1 MDSLQWIQHFHLIR
15 PYWLLAI
22 FPLALIV
29 WLAARAQMQS
39 RSWASVIDK
48 RLLAHLLE
56 GVNERKKT
64 PPIKR
69 LFVLGCIVIFAL
81 AGPAFEKRPQP
92 VFKTQSALVI
102 LLDLSRSMDATDI
115 KPSRLSRA
123 HFKINDILSQR
134 KEGQTALI
142 AYAANAYVV
151 SPLTDDAQTIASQV
165 SALETTI
172 MPAQGSRL
180 DIALNKA
187 QQLFNNA
194 GQSKGDIL
202 VITDSV
208 TAQDKE
214 TINTLSSQNFKT
226 SILAIGTK
234 AGAPIANHNGG
245 FVKDRNGSIVIPK
258 LDINQLKSA
267 ALAGAGK
274 FSLITA
280 NDRDINYLLPSIS
293 SAKDP
298 SAEDQTDAKGNK
310 FKTDIWHEEGPWLLL
325 LVIPFAAY
333 AFRKGLIF
341 ALLIFI
347 LPLPQPVQA
356 EISPAEV
363 SRAELS
369 QAEASPVENSWGW
382 SDLWSTQN
390 QQGAKVLQQGDAK
403 QAAELFND
411 PQWKATAKYQSG
423 EYEKA
428 AELLNNIDTANAN
441 YNRGNALAK
450 ANDLE
455 NAIKAYERA
464 LQLDPNHEDA
474 KYNKQLLEQ
483 AKQQQDK
490 KSQDDKQDG
499 NKDPNDKNKDNKD
512 QSDQNQQSK
521 DGQKGDSESEQQNS
535 QNADNNQNNESEQ
548 QSQSQ
553 DAEQDQEESQA
564 QQAKED
570 ADAET
575 DVDKKAQKSA
585 EAKESAEDRP
595 SAEEIA
601 AEQKR
606 LSETTPDLEQ
616 QQAQQWLKKIPD
628 DPGGLLR
635 RKFKYQ
641 YSREKNQDEQQPW

>member
-29 WLAARAQMQS
+29 WLAARAQMRS

-48 RLLAHLLE
+48 RLLPHLLE
-56 GVNERKKT
+56 GVNDRKKT

-69 LFVLGCIVIFAL
+69 LFALGCIVIFAL

-208 TAQDKE
+208 SAQDKE

-226 SILAIGTK
+226 SILAVGTK

-245 FVKDRNGSIVIPK
+245 FVKDRHGSIVVPK

-341 ALLIFI
+341 GLLIFI
-347 LPLPQPVQA
+347 LPLPQPAQA
-356 EISPAEV
+356 ELSPAEV
-363 SRAELS
+363 SQTEPSAT
-369 QAEASPVENSWGW
+369 ENAWGW

-390 QQGAKVLQQGDAK
+390 QQGAKALQQGNAK

-428 AELLNNIDTANAN
+428 AELLTNIDTANAN
-441 YNRGNALAK
+441 YNRGNALAR

-490 KSQDDKQDG
+490 ESEDNNQDDNQDS
-499 NKDPNDKNKDNKD
+499 NKDQSDKD

-521 DGQKGDSESEQQNS
+521 DGQKGDSESGQKNS
-535 QNADNNQNNESEQ
+535 QNADNNQGDESEQ

-553 DAEQDQEESQA
+553 DSEQDKETSQA
-564 QQAKED
+564 QQAKQD
-570 ADAET
+570 ADAETDTET

-585 EAKESAEDRP
+585 EAKASAEDKP
-595 SAEEIA
+595 SAEEVA

-606 LSETTPDLEQ
+606 LSEITPDLEQ

-641 YSREKNQDEQQPW
+641 YSREKNQDEHQPW

>member
-1 MDSLQWIQHFHLIR
+1 MDNLQWIQHFHLIR

-22 FPLALIV
+22 LPLALII
-29 WLAARAQMQS
+29 WLAARTQNQS

-48 RLLAHLLE
+48 RLLSHLLE
-56 GVNERKKT
+56 GANEQIKSA
-64 PPIKR
+64 PVKR
-69 LFVLGCIVIFAL
+69 LFALGCIVIFAL
-81 AGPAFEKRPQP
+81 AGPAFDKRPQP

-151 SPLTDDAQTIASQV
+151 SPLTNDAQTIASQV
-165 SALETTI
+165 PALETTI

-208 TAQDKE
+208 TAQDKQ
-214 TINTLSSQNFKT
+214 TINKLSNKNFNT
-226 SILAIGTK
+226 SILAVGTK
-234 AGAPIANHNGG
+234 EGAPIADHNGG

-258 LDINQLKSA
+258 LDIHQLKSA
-267 ALAGAGK
+267 ALAGTGR
-274 FSLITA
+274 FSLLTA
-280 NDRDINYLLPSIS
+280 NERDINYLLPSMS
-293 SAKDP
+293 AAKDQSAK
-298 SAEDQTDAKGNK
+298 EQTDVKGNK

-325 LVIPFAAY
+325 FVIPFAAY
-333 AFRKGLIF
+333 VFRKGLIF

-356 EISPAEV
+356 EDSRVEV
-363 SRAELS
+363 S
-369 QAEASPVENSWGW
+369 QAETSPPENAWGW

-390 QQGAKVLQQGDAK
+390 QQGAKALQQGDAK
-403 QAAELFND
+403 QAAELFD
-411 PQWKATAKYQSG
+411 DTQWKATAKYKSG
-423 EYEKA
+423 DYEKA
-428 AELLNNIDTANAN
+428 AELFNNIDTAQAN

-450 ANDLE
+450 SNDLK

-464 LQLDPNHEDA
+464 LQLDPDHEDA

-490 KSQDDKQDG
+490 QNQDG
-499 NKDPNDKNKDNKD
+499 DKD
-512 QSDQNQQSK
+512 QDNNDQDNQDQNNKDQNQQSK
-521 DGQKGDSESEQQNS
+521 DGQKDDSESEKQNS
-535 QNADNNQNNESEQ
+535 QNAENNQDDESKQ
-548 QSQSQ
+548 QGQSQ
-553 DAEQDQEESQA
+553 DSEQDKEASQN
-564 QQAKED
+564 QQAKKDTGDEKD
-570 ADAET
+570 LNKEE
-575 DVDKKAQKSA
+575 QKSA
-585 EAKESAEDRP
+585 EAKESAKDKP
-595 SAEEIA
+595 SAEEAA

-606 LSETTPDLEQ
+606 LSEATPDLEQ

-641 YSREKNQDEQQPW
+641 YSREKNQNEQQPW